1 MLSKISY
8 VGTGTSEIAAISYGY
23 SSGKL
28 TTVTYKDGKKTTFA
42 YDSNNLLTSATDI
55 DGYKL
60 AIAYNTTA
68 AGQPNRV
75 SKVSEFDG
83 SVAGG
88 VLNIEYAHNQT
99 TLKDHNGNVQIIQFN
114 NLGNTVAIQDGEG
127 HAQYAKYAKND
138 ADGTGK
144 GNQLI
149 ASSKLQNTVSNLL
162 ADSSFESGTLWNAA
176 SGSRSI
182 ASSGYLGSKSLAV
195 TGGRVNSSTF
205 TVAAGASCTFSAYV
219 KTTATGGSLALYAGG
234 SAVATQT
241 FPACSN
247 WTRVE
252 VNYTNTAT
260 SSKTLSAALQ
270 CASGQTVYMDCVQ
283 VEIAPTASR

>member
-1 MLSKISY
+1 MD
-8 VGTGTSEIAAISYGY
+8 
-23 SSGKL
+23 
-28 TTVTYKDGKKTTFA
+28 TYKDGKKTTFA
-42 YDSNNLLTSATDI
+42 YGSNNLLTSATDI

-149 ASSKLQNTVSNLL
+149 AIFWQIAVLKAGRFGAQPPGQDQLQAADIWAVNRWLL
-162 ADSSFESGTLWNAA
+162 PADG
-176 SGSRSI
+176 
-182 ASSGYLGSKSLAV
+182 
-195 TGGRVNSSTF
+195 
-205 TVAAGASCTFSAYV
+205 
-219 KTTATGGSLALYAGG
+219 
-234 SAVATQT
+234 
-241 FPACSN
+241 
-247 WTRVE
+247 
-252 VNYTNTAT
+252 
-260 SSKTLSAALQ
+260 
-270 CASGQTVYMDCVQ
+270 
-283 VEIAPTASR
+283 